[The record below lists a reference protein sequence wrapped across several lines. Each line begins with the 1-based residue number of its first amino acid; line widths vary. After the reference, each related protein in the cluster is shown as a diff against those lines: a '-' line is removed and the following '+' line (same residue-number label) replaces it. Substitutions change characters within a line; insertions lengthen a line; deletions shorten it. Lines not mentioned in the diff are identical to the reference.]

1 MGGEVGSDEVRQEE
15 EEEEGVPSGCSSFS
29 TSTVKS
35 IMLALVVSVK
45 AALAQAEGC
54 FRREKENQTDL
65 VSKIKQ
71 FSVCTSLI
79 FITDSSC

>member
-1 MGGEVGSDEVRQEE
+1 MRQEE

-35 IMLALVVSVK
+35 IMLALVGSVK

-54 FRREKENQTDL
+54 FRWER
-65 VSKIKQ
+65 KIKTIW
-71 FSVCTSLI
+71 FLK
-79 FITDSSC
+79 